1 MIQEIKNSCT
11 KISQTKVMT
20 LTKIIY
26 MIQDFDHQHKLN
38 SHQLAQISKEILK
51 ELDVEYNDEQENKQ
65 SNNKHLIK

>member
-1 MIQEIKNSCT
+1 MIQEIKNSST

-38 SHQLAQISKEILK
+38 SHQLA
-51 ELDVEYNDEQENKQ
+51 
-65 SNNKHLIK
+65 